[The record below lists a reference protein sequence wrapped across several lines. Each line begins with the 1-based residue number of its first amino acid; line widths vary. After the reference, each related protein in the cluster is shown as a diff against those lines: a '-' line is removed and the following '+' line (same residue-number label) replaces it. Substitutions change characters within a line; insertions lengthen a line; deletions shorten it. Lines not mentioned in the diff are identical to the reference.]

1 MTITIQP
8 SFAKGEVAPDVYGR
22 VDIAAYSVALKQAR
36 NVRIRITGGAE
47 NRPGSRFVGP
57 VKDHTY
63 APRLIDFEFK
73 TQDTYMIEMG
83 DQYMRFITDGS
94 YVTEDPM
101 FITGYTQANPVVVS
115 TFGPHGY
122 SNGDEV
128 FISDIVDVEGES
140 DLNQQRYVIQNVT
153 STTYELTDQ
162 VDGTSINGTGL
173 PAYAIGGFSAKIY
186 EISTPYA
193 IADVPII
200 KHVQTADI
208 MTLVHP
214 LYPVYDLKRFAPTDW
229 RLELAVFE
237 PQIDPPTTITVS
249 PNNSGSE
256 TYEYQVT
263 AIDEDSLEESLPTSG
278 STASGGSTPDNTIT
292 WPAVTG
298 AGRYA
303 VYRRENGLYGW
314 VGETTDLTITDVNI
328 EPDMSLSPPNARNPF
343 ENPGDYPG
351 AVSFFEQRK
360 VFGGSLNKPDTTFY
374 SQTGNTS
381 NFSRSEPLQQD
392 DSIEATLNSRKVNEI
407 RHFVPGNDLAIFT
420 SGSEWRV
427 NAGSDSAF
435 AFDTIRQKP
444 QSYWGASHLE
454 PVVFGQTVLFA
465 EHNSFAIRSFSYS
478 LQSDSYVGDD
488 VNLLAPHIFRD
499 YKIVDMNSAQSPFP
513 VVYCV
518 REDGKIAVLSFNE
531 QQEVLAWAVWDTDGD
546 YESVGVMSGD
556 RPNHIYDEVYTV
568 VKREVNG
575 NTVRYVELFDDR
587 RFQTVEEAFFVDSGL
602 TYEGAPTNSVTG
614 LWHLEGEEAVA
625 VADGDMYFSTV
636 VDGTITLPNAVEA
649 SIIHVGKVYQAY
661 IETLPIEAPRGTIQG
676 RLKNIPEV
684 TVRVQD
690 TRGMRIGPDLDSLTE
705 WAQRTNELM
714 GDPTRMFTGDVNQK
728 IKSTWR
734 RDGSL
739 FFVQAYPLPW
749 TVLAVIPKVEMQ
761 DDN

>member
-47 NRPGSRFVGP
+47 NRPGSRYVGP
-57 VKDHTY
+57 VKDHTKT
-63 APRLIDFEFK
+63 PRLIDFEFK

-83 DQYMRFITDGS
+83 DQYMRFITQGA
-94 YVTEDPM
+94 YVTETPVT
-101 FITGYTQANPVVVS
+101 ITGYTQANPVVVS
-115 TFGPHGY
+115 ATNTY
-122 SNGDEV
+122 TNGQEV
-128 FISDIVDVEGES
+128 FISGIVDANGDS
-140 DLNQQRYVIQNVT
+140 ALNQQRYVVQNVT
-153 STTYELTDQ
+153 GSTFELTSQIDGSNI
-162 VDGTSINGTGL
+162 DGTSL
-173 PAYAIGGFSAKIY
+173 PAYASGGESAVIY
-186 EISTPYA
+186 EISTPYVQ
-193 IADVPII
+193 ADLPLV

-214 LYPVYDLKRFAPTDW
+214 TYPVYDLKRFSPTDW

-237 PQIDPPTTITVS
+237 PQIDAPTNINVS
-249 PNNSGSE
+249 PE
-256 TYEYQVT
+256 TAASTTWEYRVT
-263 AIDEDSLEESLPTSG
+263 SIDKDSLEESLPSDG
-278 STASGGSTPDNTIT
+278 STSTGDTTPDNTIT
-292 WPAVTG
+292 WTAEAK

-303 VYRRENGLYGW
+303 VYRKENGLYGW
-314 VGETTDLTITDVNI
+314 VGETTETTFRDENI
-328 EPDMSLSPPNARNPF
+328 EPDMGLSPPTARNPF

-444 QSYWGASHLE
+444 QSYWGSAHLE
-454 PVVFGQTVLFA
+454 PVVFGQTVLYA
-465 EHNSFAIRSFSYS
+465 EHNSLAIRSFAYN

-499 YKIVDMNSAQSPFP
+499 YKIMDMNSAQSPFP

-518 REDGKIAVLSFNE
+518 REDGKLAVLSFNE
-531 QQEVLAWAVWDTDGD
+531 QQEVLAWAVWETDGD

-556 RPNHIYDEVYTV
+556 RPNHTYDEVYTV
-568 VKREVNG
+568 VKREING

-587 RFQTVEEAFFVDSGL
+587 RFQTIEEAFFVDSGL
-602 TYEGAPTNSVTG
+602 TYQGSPVNSVSG
-614 LWHLEGEEAVA
+614 LWHLEGQDIVA
-625 VADGDMYFSTV
+625 VADGDLYFATV
-636 VDGTITLPNAVEA
+636 TNGTITLPNDVEA
-649 SIIHVGKVYQAY
+649 SIIHTGKVYQAY
-661 IETLPIEAPRGTIQG
+661 IETLAIESPRGTIQG
-676 RLKNIPEV
+676 RLKNVPEV
-684 TVRVQD
+684 TIRVQD
-690 TRGMRIGPDLDSLTE
+690 TRGMRVGPDLDSLVE

-714 GDPTRMFTGDVNQK
+714 GDPTDMFTGDVTLKVQ
-728 IKSTWR
+728 STWR
-734 RDGSL
+734 KDGSM
-739 FFVQAYPLPW
+739 FFVQPYPLPW
-749 TVLAVIPKVEMQ
+749 TTLAVIPKVEMQ